1 MTEPSGGRIALPP
14 PFSLWRREFSGY
26 GRADLQADLLAG
38 LTVAA
43 VALPLALAFGVAS
56 GADAAAGL
64 VTAII
69 AGFVIR
75 GLGGAPYQ
83 ISGPTGAMSAVLIV
97 VAARHGLPGVWA
109 AGVMAGLL
117 ILTLGVLRLG
127 RLVSFIP

>member
-1 MTEPSGGRIALPP
+1 MPSMP
-14 PFSLWRREFSGY
+14 PFSLWPLVRREFDGY
-26 GRADLQADLLAG
+26 GRADLQADVLAG

-64 VTAII
+64 VTAIV
-69 AGFVIR
+69 AGVLIG

-97 VAARHGLPGVWA
+97 VAARHGLHGVWLA
-109 AGVMAGLL
+109 SVMAGLV
-117 ILTLGVLRLG
+117 ILALGL
-127 RLVSFIP
+127 